1 MKEKIY
7 SFNTEK
13 DPLLEEVGGKA
24 MSLISTTRA
33 GLPVPGGFALSVA
46 FFKSWTEK
54 IKESP
59 EWESLLNN
67 PVKENCDKVKTIGEK
82 FTFTDEQQ
90 ILFDE
95 AMVELSRGKIFA
107 VRSSS
112 PEEDLEGSSFAGMY
126 ETFLGTPRKQLEGT
140 IAKAYS
146 SMLDFR
152 VMEYKTQNNIR
163 LDKTCISIIVQKQVD
178 SDVSGVG
185 FSLNPMNNC
194 YDEAVINAS
203 HGLGEAIVSGIVTPD
218 NYIVEKVKME
228 IISKTINEK
237 KIALYLSDDGGIME
251 EENKEPDGQALTDN
265 QILELTN
272 LISKCEEH
280 YKLPIDTEWAYEKG
294 QLYLLQARPV
304 TTYIPLYPELLTKPG
319 EPKKL
324 YVDMIGALQGFR
336 EPISVLGLDIWTAI
350 MDSVGAQ
357 GMMPEGKNGIIRHIY
372 GREFMLA
379 SNAMKA
385 FGKMISMKML
395 TTEDYAFKGREKE
408 LFREYKSKEMTPLMR
423 SAKKGLSNVT
433 IKSIPVLLRIFIINK
448 NKVKDDGMSARD
460 KAIKDLK
467 AFRNNKS
474 LDLLVKE
481 GIEILKLLLPHVY
494 GYILGSMAIGK
505 IKKIFKGKNLEA
517 DIAALGMDL
526 ASNPTSVMAKR
537 QLELASS
544 IEFKVVK
551 GYEDFKEK
559 ISRRLFSDKFMEM
572 FHEYMYW
579 YGDRGF
585 KEIDIATVRTRN
597 DLEGF
602 YTQLINI
609 NIEDSQIL
617 KVKKKKGNAYNLLC
631 AEADKIGKLKR
642 FKILADTHNSLFGA
656 REMPKYVVT
665 IYLGVL
671 RDIAVEIGGTFVK
684 EGRLKKSDDI
694 FDLHLDEVVAAQKD
708 GKMELLPLIEKNTA
722 GYKEYAHITN
732 WPVTI
737 DSRGKIL
744 YPVKKGEEGDFVGE
758 AISAG
763 VVKGYAKVLKT
774 PYEKPVLQGEILVTH
789 ATEPSWTPIF
799 NNASGV
805 VLEVGG
811 MLQHGAIIA
820 REYGLPCVSGIRT
833 AMEKITDGDLLEVDG
848 TNGIVRIIVEE

>member
-7 SFNTEK
+7 SFNTEM

-24 MSLISTTRA
+24 KSLICTTRA

-67 PVKENCDKVKTIGEK
+67 PVKENCDRIKAIAERL
-82 FTFTDEQQ
+82 TFTDEQQ
-90 ILFDE
+90 FLFDE
-95 AMVELSRGKIFA
+95 AMVGLSGGKVFA

-126 ETFLGTPRKQLEGT
+126 ETFLGTPRKLLEGT
-140 IAKAYS
+140 IARAYS

-152 VMEYKTQNNIR
+152 VMEYKAQNSIKIDNA
-163 LDKTCISIIVQKQVD
+163 CISIIVQKQID

-194 YDEAVINAS
+194 YDEVVINAS
-203 HGLGEAIVSGIVTPD
+203 YGLGEAIVSGIVTPD
-218 NYIVEKVKME
+218 NYVVEKVCME

-237 KIALYLSDDGGIME
+237 KIALHLSGDGGITE
-251 EENKEPDGQALTDN
+251 KENKKPDEQALSDN
-265 QILELTN
+265 QILELTG
-272 LISKCEEH
+272 LISKCEE
-280 YKLPIDTEWAYEKG
+280 YYSLPIDTEWAYEKG

-357 GMMPEGKNGIIRHIY
+357 GMMPEGKDGIIRHIH

-379 SNAMKA
+379 SNTMKA
-385 FGKMISMKML
+385 FGRMISMKML
-395 TTEDYAFKGREKE
+395 TTEDYAFNGREKE
-408 LFREYKSKEMTPLMR
+408 LFREYKSKEMTPLMM
-423 SAKKGLSNVT
+423 SAKKGLSSVT
-433 IKSIPVLLRIFIINK
+433 IKSIPILLRTFTNK
-448 NKVKDDGMSARD
+448 KKAKEDGISARD
-460 KAIKDLK
+460 KAIRDLK
-467 AFRNNKS
+467 DFRNNKPFDI
-474 LDLLVKE
+474 LIKE
-481 GIEILKLLLPHVY
+481 GIDILKLLLPHVY
-494 GYILGSMAIGK
+494 GYILGSLAIGK
-505 IKKIFKGKNLEA
+505 IRKMFKGKKLEA

-537 QLELASS
+537 QFDLASS
-544 IEFKVVK
+544 ADFKEVK
-551 GYEDFKEK
+551 GVEDFKEK
-559 ISRRLFSDKFMEM
+559 VSRRLFSDKFMEM
-572 FHEYMYW
+572 FDEYMYW

-585 KEIDIATVRTRN
+585 KEIDIATVRTRD
-597 DLEGF
+597 DLDGF

-617 KVKKKKGNAYNLLC
+617 KVKEKKGKAYDLLC
-631 AEADKIGKLKR
+631 TEADKIGKLKR
-642 FKILADTHNSLFGA
+642 FQIFADTHNSLFGA

-684 EGRLKKSDDI
+684 EGRLNKPDDI
-694 FDLHLDEVVAAQKD
+694 FDLHLNEVTAAQED
-708 GKMELLPLIEKNTA
+708 AKMDLLSLMENNTA

-763 VVKGYAKVLKT
+763 IIKGYAKVLKT

-789 ATEPSWTPIF
+789 ATEPSWTPVF

-833 AMEKITDGDLLEVDG
+833 AMEKIKDGDLLEVDG